1 MTHGIEPRVDHGSSR
16 VWRRAAQEHVC
27 NELLLYIRGQGRETC
42 PKKNN
47 LTTNKEAQDVKGG
60 MPIPWNG
67 VTVCASREL
76 VGWIQLEAAPL

>member
-1 MTHGIEPRVDHGSSR
+1 MSYCYIYGA
-16 VWRRAAQEHVC
+16 RAARRVQK
-27 NELLLYIRGQGRETC
+27 
-42 PKKNN
+42 KKNN